1 MQIVH
6 NTTVPGSIHSDR
18 RSSSVT
24 DSRRNSVS
32 LDYHQDVGCDN
43 TYEMGRA
50 EALGTLCRIF
60 CAHKTGETILPVYYS
75 RFYLA
80 MYYGLQTSDDVSR
93 LVFVYDLI

>member
-1 MQIVH
+1 M
-6 NTTVPGSIHSDR
+6 TMDYHSD
-18 RSSSVT
+18 SALV
-24 DSRRNSVS
+24 
-32 LDYHQDVGCDN
+32 CDN

-80 MYYGLQTSDDVSR
+80 MYYGLQTSEEVSFPV
-93 LVFVYDLI
+93 LVILVSHVYMYLKFSVLI